1 MKVNT
6 YAELL
11 ERLHSSKPNPY
22 YYEILATNFEL
33 LLRQFYITNQGR
45 VAKDLRMSTSKL
57 SNYTVMFKE
66 LIRHN
71 ATISYYNEDDALI
84 MELCDA

>member
-6 YAELL
+6 YAELI

-45 VAKDLRMSTSKL
+45 VARDLGMSTSKL

-71 ATISYYNEDDALI
+71 ATISYHNDDDALI
-84 MELCDA
+84 MELCHA